1 MTGMKLLVATHRSQ
15 GDRKGDFSFCV
26 PGELVY
32 LAPICDCDRLFPKNG
47 CGCSRAFAGL
57 SSHRATT
64 TAEVV
69 ELDFTVADYVEAVAS
84 GLDEEGWGPS
94 AAGDLVEEM
103 VGILT
108 PLAVGTVVGRKFD
121 DVIVREGPIAARR

>member
-1 MTGMKLLVATHRSQ
+1 MKILVATRRSQ

-32 LAPICDCDRLFPKNG
+32 LGLVCDTDRLYPSHG

-64 TAEVV
+64 TAEVGD
-69 ELDFTVADYVEAVAS
+69 LDFTLADYIEAVAS
-84 GLDEEGWGPS
+84 GLDQAGWGRSS
-94 AAGDLVEEM
+94 APEFVEEL
-103 VGILT
+103 VGIIA
-108 PLAVGTVVGRKFD
+108 PLAVGTVVGRTFD
-121 DVIVREGPIAARR
+121 EVVVREGPIAVPP

>member
-1 MTGMKLLVATHRSQ
+1 MKILVATRRSQ

-32 LAPICDCDRLFPKNG
+32 LGLVCDTDRLYPNHG

-69 ELDFTVADYVEAVAS
+69 DFDFTVPDYIETMAS
-84 GLDEEGWGPS
+84 GLDQAGWGRSS
-94 AAGDLVEEM
+94 APEFVEEL
-103 VGILT
+103 VGIIA

-121 DVIVREGPIAARR
+121 EIVVREGPIAVRP